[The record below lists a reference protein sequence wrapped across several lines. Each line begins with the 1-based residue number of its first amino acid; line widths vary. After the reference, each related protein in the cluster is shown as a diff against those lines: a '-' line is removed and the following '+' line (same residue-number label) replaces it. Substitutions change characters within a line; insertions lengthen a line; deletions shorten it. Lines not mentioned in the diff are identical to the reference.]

1 MHYVMLIYETA
12 ERFAGRDKGP
22 SDPYVGA
29 WQAYYKALV
38 NAGVYVGGEPLL
50 APDTATTLRP
60 RDGRPRVYDGPYA
73 ETKEQLGGFILID
86 VPSHE
91 AALEWA
97 ARCPTAAD
105 GAVEV
110 RAAAS
115 AFKDSVV
122 TGVAR

>member
-1 MHYVMLIYETA
+1 MLYALLIYETPT
-12 ERFAGRDKGP
+12 RFAGRDETPG
-22 SDPYVGA
+22 DAYFNA
-29 WQAYYKALV
+29 WHAYHAALIKA
-38 NAGVYVGGEPLL
+38 GIYVGGEPLL
-50 APDTATTLRP
+50 EPATAVTLRSSE
-60 RDGRPRVYDGPYA
+60 GRPRVQDGPYA

-86 VPSHE
+86 VPTQE

-115 AFKDSVV
+115 AFKSRF
-122 TGVAR
+122 TS